1 MRQLLIA
8 NRLICDSAPCYVI
21 AEIGSNHGGSVETA
35 VQMIRMAAASG
46 AEAVKFPCRDNL
58 TLYADTLLN
67 QAYENENSYG
77 KTYGEHRQALELSD
91 PALGTCGFEAERCQ
105 VACFS
110 TAFDEPSV
118 DRIVALGMPAIKIAR
133 GGLTDL
139 RLLRH
144 AAMTGV
150 PIILSTGGGT
160 YPDVDAAVNCITAYA
175 SPLAILH
182 CVAAYPVRDWS
193 QHNLQCIAVMRDRYP
208 DQVIGWSGHDSGIAL
223 AVAAYTLGARIIEKH
238 FTLNRANKGTDNA
251 FSLEPAGL
259 TKLCRDLGRA
269 HVAYGDGHKR
279 YLQSE
284 VGPISKMRRRE
295 CPDGQWRITGQK
307 DEPTVD
313 PPRSAP

>member
-1 MRQLLIA
+1 MRQLSIA
-8 NRLICDSAPCYVI
+8 NRLITDRSPAYVI
-21 AEIGSNHGGSVETA
+21 TEIGGNHGGSVETA
-35 VQMIRMAAASG
+35 VQMIRIASASG
-46 AEAVKFPCRDNL
+46 AHACKFQMRDNA
-58 TLYADTLLN
+58 TLYSDTLLN
-67 QAYENENSYG
+67 AAYENENSYG

-91 PALGTCGFEAERCQ
+91 PALATCCFEAERSH

-110 TAFDEPSV
+110 TAFDERSA
-118 DRIVALGMPAIKIAR
+118 DRIVALGMPAIKIAS

-160 YPDVDAAVNCITAYA
+160 YQDVDAAVNCITAYP

-193 QHNLQCIAVMRDRYP
+193 QHNLQCIAVMRERYP

-238 FTLNRANKGTDNA
+238 FKLNRANKGTDHA

-259 TKLCRDLGRA
+259 TKLCRDLHRA
-269 HVAYGDGHKR
+269 HVAWGDGHKR
-279 YLQSE
+279 YLPSE
-284 VGPISKMRRRE
+284 VGPISKMRRRA
-295 CPDGQWRITGQK
+295 CPDGRMQITGAK
-307 DEPTVD
+307 DVP
-313 PPRSAP
+313 